1 MGNWKIAVA
10 ALLLLAATIGACGGG
25 ASAGSAT
32 GVNQG
37 NLASDFTLETID
49 GTKVSLSDYRGDV
62 VLVNFWATWCPPCR
76 AEIPD
81 LEAAYQAR
89 QGDGFVVLGINV
101 EEPREAVAPFAQAIG
116 MSYPVLLDRGGQV
129 MKMYRAPGLPMSLIL
144 DRDGVIQVRHVGF
157 LTREQLEGYLAE
169 LSL

>member
-1 MGNWKIAVA
+1 MKNHLTVVA
-10 ALLLLAATIGACGGG
+10 ALLLLAAVVGACGGG
-25 ASAGSAT
+25 ASAETT

-37 NLASDFTLETID
+37 NLAADFTLETVD
-49 GTKVSLSDYRGDV
+49 GTEVSLSDYRGNV
-62 VLVNFWATWCPPCR
+62 VMINFWATWCPPCR

-81 LEAAYQAR
+81 FEAAYQAR
-89 QGDGFVVLGINV
+89 QGEGFVVLGINV
-101 EEPREAVAPFAQAIG
+101 DEPREAVAPFAEAIG

-129 MKMYRAPGLPMSLIL
+129 MKMYRAPGLPISLFI

-157 LTREQLEGYLAE
+157 LTGEQLEKYLAQ

>member
-1 MGNWKIAVA
+1 VGDRKLAAA
-10 ALLLLAATIGACGGG
+10 ALLLLAVLIGACGGG
-25 ASAGSAT
+25 ASAEST

-49 GTKVSLSDYRGDV
+49 GSEVSLSDYRGDV
-62 VLVNFWATWCPPCR
+62 VVVNFWATWCPPCR

-89 QGDGFVVLGINV
+89 RDDGFVVLGINV

-116 MSYPVLLDRGGQV
+116 MSYPVLLDEKSRV
-129 MKMYRAPGLPMSLIL
+129 MKTYRVPGLPTSLMV
-144 DRDGVIQVRHVGF
+144 DREGVIQVRHVGY
-157 LTREQLEGYLAE
+157 LSAAKLDEYLAQV
-169 LSL
+169 LP

>member
-1 MGNWKIAVA
+1 MGNWKIAAA

-49 GTKVSLSDYRGDV
+49 GTEVSLSDYRGDV

-89 QGDGFVVLGINV
+89 QDDGFVVLGINV

-129 MKMYRAPGLPMSLIL
+129 MKMYRAPGLPISLIL
-144 DRDGVIQVRHVGF
+144 DRDSVIQVRHVGI
-157 LTREQLEGYLAE
+157 LTKEQLEG
-169 LSL
+169 

>member
-1 MGNWKIAVA
+1 MGNWKPAAAV
-10 ALLLLAATIGACGGG
+10 LLLLAVLVGACGGG
-25 ASAGSAT
+25 ASAGST

-37 NLASDFTLETID
+37 NLASDFALQAID
-49 GTKVSLSDYRGDV
+49 GSEVSLSDYRGDV

-89 QGDGFVVLGINV
+89 RDDGFVVLGINV

-129 MKMYRAPGLPMSLIL
+129 MKMYRAPGLPISLIL
-144 DRDGVIQVRHVGF
+144 DRDGVIRVRHVGF
-157 LTREQLEGYLAE
+157 LTREQLEDYLAK

>member
-1 MGNWKIAVA
+1 MGNWKPAAAV
-10 ALLLLAATIGACGGG
+10 LLLLAVLIGSCGGG
-25 ASAGSAT
+25 ASAGST

-37 NLASDFTLETID
+37 NLASDFTLEAID
-49 GTKVSLSDYRGDV
+49 GSEVSLSDYRGDV

-89 QGDGFVVLGINV
+89 SDDGFVVLGINV

-129 MKMYRAPGLPMSLIL
+129 MKMYRAPGLPISLIL

-157 LTREQLEGYLAE
+157 LTGEQLEDYLAE

>member
-1 MGNWKIAVA
+1 MGNLGTAVA
-10 ALLLLAATIGACGGG
+10 VLLLVVLTIGACGSS
-25 ASAGSAT
+25 ASAGST

-37 NLASDFTLETID
+37 NLAADFTLDTID
-49 GTKVSLSDYRGDV
+49 GQEVSLSDYRGNV
-62 VLVNFWATWCPPCR
+62 VMINFWATWCPPCR

-81 LEAAYQAR
+81 FEAAYQAR
-89 QGDGFVVLGINV
+89 QDDGFVVLGVNV

-116 MSYPVLLDRGGQV
+116 MSYPVLLDRRGQV
-129 MKMYRAPGLPMSLIL
+129 MKMYRAPGLPISLIL

-157 LTREQLEGYLAE
+157 LTGKQLDQYLAQ

>member
-1 MGNWKIAVA
+1 LGTVVA
-10 ALLLLAATIGACGGG
+10 ALLLLAVFLGACGGG
-25 ASAGSAT
+25 DFAGST

-37 NLASDFTLETID
+37 NLAADFTLETID
-49 GTKVSLSDYRGDV
+49 GTDVSLSDYRGNV
-62 VLVNFWATWCPPCR
+62 VMINFWATWCPPCR

-81 LEAAYQAR
+81 FEAAYQSR

-129 MKMYRAPGLPMSLIL
+129 MKMYRSPGLPMSLIL

-157 LTREQLEGYLAE
+157 LTGQQLEEYLAQM
-169 LSL
+169 SL

>member
-1 MGNWKIAVA
+1 MGNLKAIVAV
-10 ALLLLAATIGACGGG
+10 LLLLAVVLGACGGG
-25 ASAGSAT
+25 DSTGST
-32 GVNQG
+32 GVNLG
-37 NLASDFTLETID
+37 NLASDFALETLD
-49 GTKVSLSDYRGDV
+49 GTEVSLSDYRGKV
-62 VLVNFWATWCPPCR
+62 VLINFWATWCPPCR

-89 QGDGFVVLGINV
+89 QDEGFVVLGISV

-129 MKMYRAPGLPMSLIL
+129 MKMFRAPGLPISLIL
-144 DRDGVIQVRHVGF
+144 DRDGVIKVRHVGI
-157 LTREQLEGYLAE
+157 LTREQLEDYLAE

>member
-1 MGNWKIAVA
+1 MSKYVTLVAV
-10 ALLLLAATIGACGGG
+10 LLLLAVLLGGCGGG
-25 ASAGSAT
+25 ASAETT

-37 NLASDFTLETID
+37 NLAADFTLETVD
-49 GTKVSLSDYRGDV
+49 GTEVSLSDYRGDV

-81 LEAAYQAR
+81 FEAAYRER

-101 EEPREAVAPFAQAIG
+101 EESREAVAPFAQAMG

-129 MKMYRAPGLPMSLIL
+129 MKMYRAPGLPISLFI
-144 DRDGVIQVRHVGF
+144 DRDGVIRVRHVGF
-157 LTREQLEGYLAE
+157 LTGEQLQKYLAQ